1 MSKFAEYH
9 YEIYCWTPY
18 LLFYSFFGLIRW
30 GNVLSSLVFNLRR
43 SRLLPLPPLL
53 ASSLAPAAIALQ
65 RDPVLCLSAT
75 PRHRSNQVSLRHRQ
89 LDPHYA
95 SLRHHSEPPGRHH
108 TETESS
114 CRSGA
119 TNSRCG
125 AVVVEAVRKSGG
137 GGRSWRP

>member
-1 MSKFAEYH
+1 VPLCHPTAPEQPSVPA
-9 YEIYCWTPY
+9 
-18 LLFYSFFGLIRW
+18 
-30 GNVLSSLVFNLRR
+30 
-43 SRLLPLPPLL
+43 LP
-53 ASSLAPAAIALQ
+53 
-65 RDPVLCLSAT
+65 
-75 PRHRSNQVSLRHRQ
+75 RQ

-137 GGRSWRP
+137 GGWSWRP